1 VVPNAVSVYDVSP
14 LLLLSPDLG
23 DAYQLGSRLPLEAC
37 RANLNAVRDQDR
49 PDLVRTWSLANLIMA
64 AW

>member
-1 VVPNAVSVYDVSP
+1 MPNAVSVYDVSP
-14 LLLLSPDLG
+14 LLLLSLDLG

-37 RANLNAVRDQDR
+37 RANLNAVRDQGR
-49 PDLVRTWSLANLIMA
+49 PDLIRTWSLANLIMA